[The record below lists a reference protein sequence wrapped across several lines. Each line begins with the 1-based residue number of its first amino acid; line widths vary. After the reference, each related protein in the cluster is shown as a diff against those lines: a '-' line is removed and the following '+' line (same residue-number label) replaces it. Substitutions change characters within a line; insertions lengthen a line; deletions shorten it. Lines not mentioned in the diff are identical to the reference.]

1 MRKFFLTLT
10 ILFLLSVLGVLGVHA
25 QDDMLVLA
33 YGQMI
38 DGSLNADQPSA
49 FYAFDALRNDVITIT
64 MEVTGGEIDP
74 FLVLNDSARRP
85 LITDDNSGGGVNA
98 RLTFVI
104 PGDGRYIIQSTHA
117 GGGLAEITGTF
128 RLTLTSAGFEGEPV
142 LVDPAAV
149 QPALPTPTPAGES
162 TPVTEPA
169 VESTPAVSDAP
180 VEQGDSTRLVA
191 LTSGSR
197 INDTLTRQTP
207 LRFYWFEA
215 GEGDQVTLTPEPLGA
230 FQPLLILYNASFA
243 EIQRSADGTALT
255 ASFDTDGIYFV
266 SVSVPAV
273 TSEGGDYGF
282 SFDLRGNLAQEGN
295 FIDVLYGQSQQ
306 GTIDNN
312 IPAVTYRFFGSAGDN
327 VTISMSRVGGDLD
340 SYLYLFDSNGQPL
353 FEDNDSG
360 GTDGNARIVFSLP
373 ADGAYLIMATRLGQ
387 TQGTTSGSYLLDLL
401 SDAAPP
407 VVQPT
412 AAPTLPADYAD
423 FPTIAY
429 DQTVE
434 GQITAAKFLEVY
446 VFEGKQDDTILV
458 EMNSQN
464 SEEVNG
470 LDPMIILLDDSRIP
484 LIENDDIVDG
494 EVRDSRIEFTLP
506 KTGYYAIVATRF
518 DQENGTSEGGYS
530 LTLTGPGSFEST
542 PENETP
548 VAQTPVTRIPS
559 TALEPS
565 APLQAIFDQP
575 VTAYTFNAAANVVI
589 DLTMTTDPGVDSVLI
604 LADQN
609 LNEVLSSGTGE
620 LAGITI
626 PADGEYLVLVAPR
639 FGPVE
644 AAGSG
649 YILAL
654 SGAGETGEPETA
666 TAEVI
671 EGPQPINLGQTVR
684 GVIDDTNVSIIYTF
698 SGTAGTQVRITMEAV
713 AGSTLDCYMELQSA
727 DGTVIDANDDIDP
740 GVVRNSQLV
749 VELPADGE
757 YQILASRYVGPDAD
771 ITSGA
776 FDLTL
781 ENVTGQDIT
790 PLNTDMLPLSYGE
803 SATGEVND
811 EQYLLFYVFDGTAG
825 DIVTIQIDNLSG
837 NLDSVLYLYQSSTA
851 GWVKMAENDDSPTGA
866 TFDALLSN
874 IVLPVTGK
882 YLIATGRYD
891 LETGTT
897 SGTFSITLSKQ

>member
-1 MRKFFLTLT
+1 MRKFFLTLV
-10 ILFLLSVLGVLGVHA
+10 IFFLFGTLGVYA
-25 QDDMLVLA
+25 QDDMPVLA

-38 DGSLNADQPSA
+38 DGSLNADQPST

-128 RLTLTSAGFEGEPV
+128 RLMLTSAGFEGEPV

-149 QPALPTPTPAGES
+149 QTALPTPTA
-162 TPVTEPA
+162 A
-169 VESTPAVSDAP
+169 VESTPAVETTPIVESTPTVSDAP

-191 LTSGSR
+191 LTTGSR
-197 INDTLTRQTP
+197 INDILTRQTP

-215 GEGDQVTLTPEPLGA
+215 GEGEQATLTPEPLDA
-230 FQPLLILYNASFA
+230 FQPLFVLYNASFT

-255 ASFDTDGIYFV
+255 ASFDTDGVYFV
-266 SVSVPAV
+266 SVSVPDV
-273 TSEGGDYGF
+273 TSPGGSYGF
-282 SFDLRGNLAQEGN
+282 SFDLRGNMAQAGN
-295 FIDVLYGQSQQ
+295 FIDMLYGQSQQ

-312 IPAVTYRFFGSAGDN
+312 VPAVTYRFFGSAGDN

-434 GQITAAKFLEVY
+434 GQITASKFLEVY
-446 VFEGKQDDTILV
+446 VFEGNQDDAIII

-464 SEEVNG
+464 ADQTNG
-470 LDPMIILLDDSRIP
+470 LDPMMVLLDDSRIP

-518 DQENGTSEGGYS
+518 DQEQGTSEGGYT
-530 LTLTGPGSFEST
+530 LTLTGPGSIETT
-542 PENETP
+542 PEDETP
-548 VAQTPVTRIPS
+548 AESTPVTRIPS
-559 TALEPS
+559 TALEPGT
-565 APLQAIFDQP
+565 PVQDIFDQP
-575 VTAYTFNAAANVVI
+575 VTAYTFNAAAN
-589 DLTMTTDPGVDSVLI
+589 
-604 LADQN
+604 
-609 LNEVLSSGTGE
+609 
-620 LAGITI
+620 
-626 PADGEYLVLVAPR
+626 
-639 FGPVE
+639 
-644 AAGSG
+644 
-649 YILAL
+649 
-654 SGAGETGEPETA
+654 
-666 TAEVI
+666 
-671 EGPQPINLGQTVR
+671 
-684 GVIDDTNVSIIYTF
+684 
-698 SGTAGTQVRITMEAV
+698 
-713 AGSTLDCYMELQSA
+713 
-727 DGTVIDANDDIDP
+727 
-740 GVVRNSQLV
+740 
-749 VELPADGE
+749 
-757 YQILASRYVGPDAD
+757 
-771 ITSGA
+771 
-776 FDLTL
+776 
-781 ENVTGQDIT
+781 
-790 PLNTDMLPLSYGE
+790 
-803 SATGEVND
+803 
-811 EQYLLFYVFDGTAG
+811 
-825 DIVTIQIDNLSG
+825 
-837 NLDSVLYLYQSSTA
+837 
-851 GWVKMAENDDSPTGA
+851 
-866 TFDALLSN
+866 
-874 IVLPVTGK
+874 
-882 YLIATGRYD
+882 
-891 LETGTT
+891 
-897 SGTFSITLSKQ
+897 